1 MVANSTY
8 YNSIS
13 DEELFA
19 LVKRD
24 DKKAFEQLYNR
35 YWSFLL
41 DLAYK
46 PLQCRQKAED
56 LVQEIFISLY
66 QRRNSINFS
75 VSLKAYLGQALKFK
89 VMNEYRS
96 QVVREKYQRSISSKH
111 HLVNDVAHCCET
123 KELEHSIYRSMKL
136 LPEKC
141 KQVFLLSRN
150 GDYSYKDISG
160 GLGISVSTVEKHIS
174 KALKILKVSLNV

>member
-8 YNSIS
+8 YSSIS

-19 LVKRD
+19 LVQRD
-24 DKKAFEQLYNR
+24 DKKAFEQLYDR

-41 DLAYK
+41 DYAYK

-66 QRRNSINFS
+66 QRRNTITFS
-75 VSLKAYLGQALKFK
+75 VSLRAYLSQALKFK

-111 HLVNDVAHCCET
+111 YYSSDVAHHCET
-123 KELEHSIYRSMKL
+123 KELEHSIYRLVKL

-150 GDYSYKDISG
+150 EDYSYKEISG

-174 KALKILKVSLNV
+174 KALKILKVNLNV